1 MPSSVR
7 YQSTRGGVRD
17 LDFTDILLSAY
28 AADGGL
34 FVPMLATMPSAIF
47 DQLHAGMSLAHVTAR
62 LLHPFTGIE
71 VVKLV
76 SLCAAAF
83 SSFNNGHEPS
93 LPLVRV
99 GDRYFLETG
108 AGPTLAFKD
117 IGQQVVAQ
125 LLNHVLGSR
134 GERATIIVETS
145 GDTGPAAI
153 EAVRGCSAVR
163 IFCLYPMGRV
173 SHVQEL
179 QMITVDSPNV
189 HVYRTEGDTDEQAE
203 ALKVVFTDAE
213 FMRRH
218 KVCSINSIN
227 WARVLVQSGYYLWAC
242 LQVAPDARMR
252 VNFVVPTGA
261 FGNAAGGLLAKR
273 LGAPIERIVC
283 ATNANDIVH
292 RTIQT
297 GDLSFGANRQTI
309 SPAMDIQ
316 FAYNLERLLYLC
328 SAGDCSLVK
337 AIMTELESTRAVQL
351 PRPLL
356 DAIQQTFL
364 SCAVDDA
371 QTLQAM
377 REVYLAHGYALD
389 PHSAIGVYALDHV
402 HAVKAACREN
412 PTICVLTA
420 HPAKFGEAC
429 AQAGLP
435 PSVCDDP
442 RVDVL
447 KTKPHHF
454 TCLRDPG
461 AGSRPDKLQAWA
473 REIKRAVEDQD
484 RLAQTSVLA
493 ATTRHSR
500 SKM

>member
-1 MPSSVR
+1 
-7 YQSTRGGVRD
+7 
-17 LDFTDILLSAY
+17 
-28 AADGGL
+28 
-34 FVPMLATMPSAIF
+34 
-47 DQLHAGMSLAHVTAR
+47 
-62 LLHPFTGIE
+62 
-71 VVKLV
+71 
-76 SLCAAAF
+76 
-83 SSFNNGHEPS
+83 
-93 LPLVRV
+93 
-99 GDRYFLETG
+99 
-108 AGPTLAFKD
+108 
-117 IGQQVVAQ
+117 
-125 LLNHVLGSR
+125 
-134 GERATIIVETS
+134 
-145 GDTGPAAI
+145 
-153 EAVRGCSAVR
+153 
-163 IFCLYPMGRV
+163 MGRV

-377 REVYLAHGYALD
+377 ERSKLLPKFAHGET
-389 PHSAIGVYALDHV
+389 
-402 HAVKAACREN
+402 AVNCHHNYVQQER
-412 PTICVLTA
+412 
-420 HPAKFGEAC
+420 HFGEDVWVTRKGAVS
-429 AQAGLP
+429 AQQGQLGIIPGSMGAKSYIVRGKGNP
-435 PSVCDDP
+435 DSFHSCS
-442 RVDVL
+442 
-447 KTKPHHF
+447 H
-454 TCLRDPG
+454 G
-461 AGSRPDKLQAWA
+461 AGRAMSRGEATRKFTVQDHERATAGVECRKDEGVLDETPMAYKDIDAVMAAQSDLVEVVHTLKQVLC
-473 REIKRAVEDQD
+473 IKG
-484 RLAQTSVLA
+484 
-493 ATTRHSR
+493 
-500 SKM
+500 